1 MKKIMFN
8 DALGLTAAVLS
19 GRKTMTRRVVSFSE
33 NDAAIY
39 SNLTDAEREAMLP
52 VIIDRYS
59 RYQVG
64 ERVAIAQAYKD
75 VFLPGFFEHLPKS
88 AINNKMFVKAEF
100 MPNKI
105 DITDIQIQR
114 LQDISEDD
122 CFKEGIQELAL
133 CSECGSPMYCFLD
146 PIDGWWFYDP
156 REAFEGLMYK
166 LFHRDIWKENPWVFV
181 YTFKLVK

>member
-33 NDAAIY
+33 NEAAIY
-39 SNLTDAEREAMLP
+39 SNLTDAEREALLP

-59 RYQVG
+59 RYQIG

-105 DITDIQIQR
+105 DITDIQVQR
-114 LQDISEDD
+114 LQDISDDD
-122 CFKEGIQELAL
+122 CLKEGIEEFAS
-133 CSECGSPMYCFLD
+133 CSECGSPMYCFSD
-146 PIDGWWFYDP
+146 PNEGWWFYSP
-156 REAFEGLMYK
+156 REAFEGLIYK
-166 LFHRDIWKENPWVFV
+166 LKKDLWKENPWVFV
-181 YTFKLVK
+181 YTFKLIK